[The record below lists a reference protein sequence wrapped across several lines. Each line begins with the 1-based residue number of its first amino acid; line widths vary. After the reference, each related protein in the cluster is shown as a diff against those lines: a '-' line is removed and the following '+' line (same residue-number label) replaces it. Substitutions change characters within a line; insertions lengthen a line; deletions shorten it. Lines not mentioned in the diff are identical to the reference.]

1 MSDNHLPT
9 EVELAYE
16 VMPCNALR
24 SAQHPGPNPHPCSY
38 FLKWGRYHSYDYE
51 TAGPPPKPGIVQL
64 TQYVGRGPLVPEILS
79 GCRKAP
85 IMAVGINPNLPGWW
99 PLSRNAINPLFDDY
113 KQYAHYFRYRA
124 TAKLQI
130 PKPEYG
136 GFGGDSSQDRP
147 LTNSNPPE
155 PSTWELNVPVDAA
168 GFRTIPVEPQAL
180 KMYQNYE
187 SLLKDLAVAMGWNG
201 DKLSIGED
209 LSYAN
214 MVGCPS
220 AKWITR
226 PDPKDHSV
234 PPMPP
239 MTQSEQQGIVG
250 ECFHTRKY
258 FLRQLFQS
266 LPNVL
271 MIFSQST
278 TDAFVA
284 EMQGRFSMGDPKPGD
299 QIKDLL
305 QKTVRLRYGSRDD
318 GTPLEARV
326 IFSPHITGNPAEFG
340 PARQRV
346 LDQLIE
352 EANLGGIQFNSATG
366 HLSRPAGSCV
376 FCTMLDIGPCDYL
389 SEIKPLKTLPTL
401 AAATP
406 ESPTPELMAEKLEQ
420 RRLLNEFLARKKP
433 ADEKKG
439 WELSADPERSEN
451 EVP

>member
-1 MSDNHLPT
+1 MSESHLPT

-24 SAQHPGPNPHPCSY
+24 SAQHPGAHPHPCSY

-130 PKPEYG
+130 PKKKYE
-136 GFGGDSSQDRP
+136 GFGGDSPQDQP
-147 LTNSNPPE
+147 LTNSKPPK
-155 PSTWELNVPVDAA
+155 PSTWELNVPVDDD
-168 GFRTIPVEPQAL
+168 GFRTIPVETQAL
-180 KMYQNYE
+180 TMYENYE
-187 SLLKDLAVAMGWNG
+187 SLLKDLAKAMGWKA
-201 DKLSIGED
+201 DKLSVGED
-209 LSYAN
+209 LSYGN

-220 AKWITR
+220 AKWINK
-226 PDPKDHSV
+226 PDPKDKSV

-239 MTQSEQQGIVG
+239 MTASEQKGIVG

-284 EMQGRFSMGDPKPGD
+284 EMQGRFSKGNPKPGD
-299 QIKDLL
+299 QINDLL
-305 QKTVRLRYGSRDD
+305 HKTVRLRYGTRDD
-318 GTPLEARV
+318 GSPLEARV
-326 IFSPHITGNPAEFG
+326 IFSPHITGNPTEFG

-352 EANLGGIQFNSATG
+352 EATLGNIRFNSATG
-366 HLSRPAGSCV
+366 HLSRPPGSCV

-389 SEIKPLKTLPTL
+389 SELKPLKTLPIL
-401 AAATP
+401 SAVVAA
-406 ESPTPELMAEKLEQ
+406 SPAPALMAEKEEQ
-420 RRLLNEFLARKKP
+420 RRLLENFLSKKK
-433 ADEKKG
+433 AVVENG
-439 WELSADPERSEN
+439 WELSADPERSEDQR
-451 EVP
+451 P